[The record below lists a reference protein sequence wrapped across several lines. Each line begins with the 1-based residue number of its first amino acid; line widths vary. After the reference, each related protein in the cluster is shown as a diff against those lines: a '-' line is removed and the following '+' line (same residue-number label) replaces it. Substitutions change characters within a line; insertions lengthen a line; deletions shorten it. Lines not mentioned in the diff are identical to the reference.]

1 VEDPL
6 LCTLLKNKQSSS
18 DNESTEYSDNNS
30 GNKRRRFDGK
40 LLLVNRGQCMFED
53 KATVAQQVGASGVIV
68 VNTDVSIYLWFCFDT
83 YLHGFFLFLFI
94 HL

>member
-18 DNESTEYSDNNS
+18 DNESTEYSDNNNNS

-68 VNTDVSIYLWFCFDT
+68 VNTDVSITCGFVLILTWLFCF
-83 YLHGFFLFLFI
+83 LI